1 MNKKKI
7 MKERHELLTRI
18 QGEMQENYTA
28 ALIREPEN
36 ENDPP
41 ILSIVFDG
49 LGMEHDDAF
58 GEFYF
63 LPLPDGEARAQ
74 HFSAVITIADDIKED
89 HLSELFEAMSYIN
102 FALPCGAYSIDSQK
116 RFMAFRMTAP
126 LPIDIDPEE
135 LYKEVNIVIG
145 NAVAI
150 TDVHMDILLKVMAGE
165 MTVEDVKKA
174 L

>member
-58 GEFYF
+58 G
-63 LPLPDGEARAQ
+63 
-74 HFSAVITIADDIKED
+74 
-89 HLSELFEAMSYIN
+89 
-102 FALPCGAYSIDSQK
+102 
-116 RFMAFRMTAP
+116 
-126 LPIDIDPEE
+126 
-135 LYKEVNIVIG
+135 
-145 NAVAI
+145 
-150 TDVHMDILLKVMAGE
+150 
-165 MTVEDVKKA
+165 
-174 L
+174 